1 MRTVLKAAAFAA
13 GLGIAGATGIVS
25 SIIPPA
31 HAAPAATPAISEEA
45 GAAVA
50 QMGKSLLASQFSFQA
65 RTLRVYTEPGGQ
77 PLHIV
82 HAMKVTVHRPDR
94 VMIDLSGDDGATKL
108 YYDSKTVVVYG
119 VETKKYITI
128 PAPNTIQGMLEMML
142 GERGFDF
149 PLADLLT
156 NAPDKS
162 FLLGVTSGREVNTVT
177 IDGVPCR
184 HLFFTQR
191 PGIEIELWVEK
202 NDGALPRRII
212 VTYRSQPG
220 QPSYVAELS
229 DWNLAIHPSDA
240 DFVFQPPPGAEQTQA
255 IMPARSPSKRKRGSQ

>member
-31 HAAPAATPAISEEA
+31 HAAPAATPAINEEA

-108 YYDSKTVVVYG
+108 YYDSKTVV
-119 VETKKYITI
+119 
-128 PAPNTIQGMLEMML
+128 
-142 GERGFDF
+142 
-149 PLADLLT
+149 
-156 NAPDKS
+156 
-162 FLLGVTSGREVNTVT
+162 
-177 IDGVPCR
+177 
-184 HLFFTQR
+184 
-191 PGIEIELWVEK
+191 
-202 NDGALPRRII
+202 
-212 VTYRSQPG
+212 
-220 QPSYVAELS
+220 
-229 DWNLAIHPSDA
+229 
-240 DFVFQPPPGAEQTQA
+240 
-255 IMPARSPSKRKRGSQ
+255 